1 VEEQVVSIWAGGNG
15 YLDDVPVEDVSRFE
29 TDFLDY
35 LRRSHA
41 GILQTIR
48 ESLALTED
56 TVTALKDAVE
66 EFRKGFETSSGELL
80 RGEDEESEPL
90 ENEVQTPDK
99 KHCRYR
105 QHHHREYQKTVIG
118 NLAVPVKKGAQA
130 EINQAQDPRAIERD
144 TPDSFLPLEPAQL
157 PKTKHQQAG

>member
-1 VEEQVVSIWAGGNG
+1 VVSIWAGGNG

-80 RGEDEESEPL
+80 RGEDEQSEPL
-90 ENEVQTPDK
+90 ESEGQETIT
-99 KHCRYR
+99 RR
-105 QHHHREYQKTVIG
+105 
-118 NLAVPVKKGAQA
+118 VPKPEK
-130 EINQAQDPRAIERD
+130 E
-144 TPDSFLPLEPAQL
+144 S
-157 PKTKHQQAG
+157 